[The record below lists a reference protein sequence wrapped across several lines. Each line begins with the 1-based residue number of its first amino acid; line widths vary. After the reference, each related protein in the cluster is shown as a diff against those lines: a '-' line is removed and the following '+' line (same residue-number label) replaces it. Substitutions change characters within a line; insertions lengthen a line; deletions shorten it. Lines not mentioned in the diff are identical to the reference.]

1 MHSFRQYIEQYTHLP
16 EQEWQLIYPLLGY
29 QEIPAGHALLEE
41 GKRCHHLYFL
51 ENGLLRYFVW
61 RDGRDITKFFT
72 TAPYCFTSQRSF
84 TQELPATENI
94 ESLSESRLWSLDR
107 TTAFELLK
115 YPAWNTFI
123 RLLIQ
128 EVQFYTEQI
137 LEEIQQ
143 ETAEQR
149 YRKMLHSGDPLLQ
162 QVPLKHLASYFGIAP
177 QSLSRIRKKVFQEVR
192 TT

>member
-1 MHSFRQYIEQYTHLP
+1 MHPFRQYIEQYTHLP

-41 GKRCHHLYFL
+41 GKRCRHLYFL

-115 YPAWNTFI
+115 YPAWSTFV

>member
-1 MHSFRQYIEQYTHLP
+1 MHPFRLYIEKYVHVPEKEWHLIAARLQYRA
-16 EQEWQLIYPLLGY
+16 
-29 QEIPAGHALLEE
+29 IPAGHSLLEE
-41 GKRCHHLYFL
+41 GKRCRHLYFL
-51 ENGLLRYFVW
+51 EAGLLRYFVW

-84 TQELPATENI
+84 AQGLPSLENI
-94 ESLSESRLWSLDR
+94 ESISPSTLWVLDR
-107 TTAFELLK
+107 DSAYDLLAI
-115 YPAWNTFI
+115 PAWNTFV

-149 YRKMLHSGDPLLQ
+149 YRKMLLNGNELLH

-177 QSLSRIRKKVFQEVR
+177 QSLSRIRKKISKEVR
-192 TT
+192 T